1 MHAILSSRGAKIGD
15 PGSRHPP
22 AQPCHAILSSLLYP
36 PCPEKESRP
45 AQEVNMSSLYL
56 RGKTWW
62 AKSLENGRVVRWS
75 LKTASRA
82 EAKRRIKLYDSR
94 PREEPLPSRLK
105 GQTTWDV
112 AGSERAT
119 RLLSS
124 FRHEASPR
132 GREGAPHMGPVL
144 CWVAHHRY
152 RCRSGHAVRGRAE
165 RSNCLRCQGAPRLI
179 DRPRL
184 GLPRRMMFH
193 HGVEDRQ
200 QLAHTGRQGHLR
212 RLAGGP

>member
-1 MHAILSSRGAKIGD
+1 
-15 PGSRHPP
+15 
-22 AQPCHAILSSLLYP
+22 
-36 PCPEKESRP
+36 
-45 AQEVNMSSLYL
+45 MSSLYL

-75 LKTASRA
+75 LKTANRA

-124 FRHEASPR
+124 LRHKTP
-132 GREGAPHMGPVL
+132 P
-144 CWVAHHRY
+144 
-152 RCRSGHAVRGRAE
+152 
-165 RSNCLRCQGAPRLI
+165 
-179 DRPRL
+179 
-184 GLPRRMMFH
+184 
-193 HGVEDRQ
+193 
-200 QLAHTGRQGHLR
+200 
-212 RLAGGP
+212 GGSESA

>member
-1 MHAILSSRGAKIGD
+1 MDAILSSRGAKIGD

-22 AQPCHAILSSLLYP
+22 AQPCLAILSSLLYP

-105 GQTTWDV
+105 GQIKGQTTWDV
-112 AGSERAT
+112 AASE
-119 RLLSS
+119 LLDYYQ
-124 FRHEASPR
+124 ASAR
-132 GREGAPHMGPVL
+132 GAPTRRGG
-144 CWVAHHRY
+144 CCAHWAGSLVGGTSRISMPQWSCGTWQSGGDKGKHQLRSISSWQRY
-152 RCRSGHAVRGRAE
+152 D
-165 RSNCLRCQGAPRLI
+165 APC
-179 DRPRL
+179 
-184 GLPRRMMFH
+184 
-193 HGVEDRQ
+193 
-200 QLAHTGRQGHLR
+200 A
-212 RLAGGP
+212 